1 MTNAVLFVH
10 VTTVILSISGFIF
23 RGVLRFRGS
32 DLGNKKW
39 LKITPHIVDTV
50 LIISA
55 IMLYSR
61 SGLDLMTT
69 SWLQAKIVALF
80 LYIGLGLIAF
90 RFGKT
95 TTVRLFAWL
104 AAILVFG
111 YILAVA
117 VTKSPLLWY

>member
-1 MTNAVLFVH
+1 MTNPVFFVH

-23 RGVLRFRGS
+23 RGVLRFGGS